1 MFRLGYNTNGLAHHR
16 LRDAIDLL
24 AGLGYDGIAITPDV
38 GELDVFDLRPDRVR
52 AVREHAE
59 ERGVAIAIETG
70 ARYVL
75 DPFRKH
81 RPNLMDPSGKGRERR
96 VDHYRRSI
104 DLAADLGAN
113 VVSIW
118 SGAAYELVSGD
129 APDADRV
136 LAEPLWE
143 RLASALIPV
152 LDHARS
158 RNVRIGFEPEP
169 GMFVERPA
177 GYLELARRLGSRSG
191 ELGLTLDLGHLVV
204 TGDMPAASQIRALRA
219 HLVHVHLDDA
229 RAGVHEHLQLGTGEL
244 DLAEALK
251 VLKDIGYG
259 GMAAVELSRD
269 SHRAPEAAK
278 TALERIRAALPS
290 VSRTCG

>member
-38 GELDVFDLRPDRVR
+38 GELDLFDLRPDRVR

-59 ERGVAIAIETG
+59 ERGVAISIETG

-81 RPNLMDPSGKGRERR
+81 RPNLMDPSAKGRERR

-104 DLAADLGAN
+104 DLAADLGAS

-129 APDADRV
+129 APGADRA
-136 LAEPLWE
+136 LSEPLWE
-143 RLASALIPV
+143 RLAAALVPV

-158 RNVRIGFEPEP
+158 RSVRIGFEPEP

-204 TGDMPAASQIRALRA
+204 TGDVPATSQIRALKA

-229 RAGVHEHLQLGTGEL
+229 RAGVHEHLQLGSGEL
-244 DLAEALK
+244 DLSSCLAA
-251 VLKDIGYG
+251 LKDIGFG

-278 TALERIRAALPS
+278 TALERIRAALPNAA
-290 VSRTCG
+290 RTCG